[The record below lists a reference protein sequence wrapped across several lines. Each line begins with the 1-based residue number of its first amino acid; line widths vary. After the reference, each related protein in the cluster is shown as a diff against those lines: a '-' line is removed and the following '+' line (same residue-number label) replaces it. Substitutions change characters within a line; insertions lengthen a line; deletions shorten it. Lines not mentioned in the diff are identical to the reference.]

1 VVTRYLYF
9 KIGLEPIFH
18 VVVEVRFCERN
29 ELYVN
34 FKVINLK
41 YSCHSVSRHR
51 SNSSLKSALIIYW
64 SNTGN
69 TQKVASAIKDGLEK
83 AGFNVELK
91 KPQDAVELDFYAYDL
106 VCVGS
111 PSIEWQPAEPM
122 ADLLKA
128 KLDLYRSQGKI
139 KPCAPKFAGK
149 NALVFCTYSGPH
161 TGIDEAT
168 PAGKTMRQYFEHFGF
183 TVVGEWYI
191 VGEFHGREDNST
203 LGRLGDIRGKPT
215 AEDLAKVKMDSEQI
229 AKSL

>member
-1 VVTRYLYF
+1 V
-9 KIGLEPIFH
+9 
-18 VVVEVRFCERN
+18 
-29 ELYVN
+29 
-34 FKVINLK
+34 
-41 YSCHSVSRHR
+41 
-51 SNSSLKSALIIYW
+51 SSLKSALIVYH

-69 TQKVASAIKDGLEK
+69 TQKVALAIKEGLE
-83 AGFNVELK
+83 AGGLQVEVK
-91 KPQDAVELDFYAYDL
+91 RPQEAVDVDFYGYDL

-111 PSIEWQPAEPM
+111 PSIEWQPAKPL

-128 KLDLYRSQGKI
+128 KLNVYRSQGRI
-139 KPCAPKFAGK
+139 KPCAPKVAGK

-161 TGIDEAT
+161 TGIEEAT

-183 TVVGEWYI
+183 NVLGEWYV

-215 AEDLAKVKMDSEQI
+215 AEELAKIKKDAEQI